1 MKNLIGKCK
10 SLIACA
16 IAFAVVAVSLF
27 TGVFV
32 TASAETVGTCGRTI
46 VEKWD
51 NISDGVRVDWYDASF
66 DGKGD
71 GTKDNPY
78 IITSAEEL
86 ANLCRYGSNAGVYYK
101 VDDNIKAFDM
111 NNSGIDLSGD
121 NVTAEHVKQQLADV
135 ICGKVWACD
144 APFKGN
150 FDGNGVEIYGLRAGP
165 AYYNQA
171 SFESGS
177 KAGYQY
183 GGLFGRI
190 DTSTAT
196 IKNVKI
202 KNSYFIGESA
212 GAIFGY
218 TEYTNGSVKIE
229 NCSVV
234 NCYIESTSNN
244 GNDAGAIGGMCRFNG
259 TENISDKV
267 LINNCIVYG
276 NAIVNKTGNKNL
288 IGVIDAWHY
297 NGSAKVQSPE
307 HYSIKNTIAIGC
319 NIAKNNYWTN
329 ADSLYLNCYTT
340 ETTGTTATTVKK
352 LSSADDAKG
361 AAAMSNMSQLD
372 WDNVWL
378 FGDEGEYPTIAPRVD
393 NENAKGTISIRSQTN
408 ESQAFVLKDPS
419 QVNSESNPYL
429 VETAAQ
435 MYMLMR
441 GVAKDSNGT
450 NISTTGN
457 SNYFK
462 VADGI
467 DAFYMTSIDIGE
479 LNSAADVK
487 AWFENSANTDFKKVW
502 SGTPFSGHFDGNGV
516 EIYGVRSDDSVAAL
530 FPIVAGTTTIKNVTV
545 KNSYLKGSAGAA
557 GIVCKTTNG
566 NDSTVTIENCKLIN
580 CYVEAGKN
588 GANAGA
594 ASVVGFSYG
603 SPIIVND
610 VIIYGN
616 QFVSPSG
623 HSYGLVSYGWS
634 SASKFTNIISIGH
647 EPYRV
652 TDLTTGANASYHYTK
667 NEAFSGVYTDKIA
680 QGAYYDAS
688 GDKTIHYF
696 NYNESQV
703 KQLAVSEMIGPGAVQ
718 NMPHLSWAENGGDW
732 YAGAL
737 GDYPSFEPAGM
748 LPSDLQ
754 AQYDSI
760 SFGAYDNYGNST
772 NTFGVYT
779 TALSL
784 KANPYISFA
793 FAFYGDYKVNRD
805 KIKIRFT
812 YTENGANV
820 TSGEVS
826 VPAYN
831 GEDIVNVNG
840 WTNTAKNGRY
850 HTYKAENIPVEA
862 LANGIKVEANY
873 NNTGW
878 IDFGTYSAEGLGIQF
893 ERLNRNNPCD
903 YYETRVEAV
912 KALLFYVQAI
922 QSRYGAQ

>member
-111 NNSGIDLSGD
+111 NNSGIDLSSD
-121 NVTAEHVKQQLADV
+121 DVTAEYVKQQLADI

-150 FDGNGVEIYGLRAGP
+150 FDGNCVEIYGLRAGP

-259 TENISDKV
+259 TENITDKV

-329 ADSLYLNCYTT
+329 ADALYLNCYTT
-340 ETTGTTATTVKK
+340 ETTGTT
-352 LSSADDAKG
+352 
-361 AAAMSNMSQLD
+361 
-372 WDNVWL
+372 
-378 FGDEGEYPTIAPRVD
+378 
-393 NENAKGTISIRSQTN
+393 
-408 ESQAFVLKDPS
+408 
-419 QVNSESNPYL
+419 
-429 VETAAQ
+429 
-435 MYMLMR
+435 
-441 GVAKDSNGT
+441 
-450 NISTTGN
+450 
-457 SNYFK
+457 
-462 VADGI
+462 
-467 DAFYMTSIDIGE
+467 
-479 LNSAADVK
+479 
-487 AWFENSANTDFKKVW
+487 
-502 SGTPFSGHFDGNGV
+502 
-516 EIYGVRSDDSVAAL
+516 
-530 FPIVAGTTTIKNVTV
+530 
-545 KNSYLKGSAGAA
+545 
-557 GIVCKTTNG
+557 
-566 NDSTVTIENCKLIN
+566 
-580 CYVEAGKN
+580 
-588 GANAGA
+588 
-594 ASVVGFSYG
+594 
-603 SPIIVND
+603 
-610 VIIYGN
+610 
-616 QFVSPSG
+616 
-623 HSYGLVSYGWS
+623 
-634 SASKFTNIISIGH
+634 
-647 EPYRV
+647 
-652 TDLTTGANASYHYTK
+652 
-667 NEAFSGVYTDKIA
+667 
-680 QGAYYDAS
+680 
-688 GDKTIHYF
+688 
-696 NYNESQV
+696 
-703 KQLAVSEMIGPGAVQ
+703 
-718 NMPHLSWAENGGDW
+718 
-732 YAGAL
+732 
-737 GDYPSFEPAGM
+737 
-748 LPSDLQ
+748 
-754 AQYDSI
+754 
-760 SFGAYDNYGNST
+760 
-772 NTFGVYT
+772 
-779 TALSL
+779 
-784 KANPYISFA
+784 
-793 FAFYGDYKVNRD
+793 
-805 KIKIRFT
+805 
-812 YTENGANV
+812 
-820 TSGEVS
+820 
-826 VPAYN
+826 
-831 GEDIVNVNG
+831 
-840 WTNTAKNGRY
+840 
-850 HTYKAENIPVEA
+850 
-862 LANGIKVEANY
+862 
-873 NNTGW
+873 
-878 IDFGTYSAEGLGIQF
+878 
-893 ERLNRNNPCD
+893 
-903 YYETRVEAV
+903 
-912 KALLFYVQAI
+912 LL
-922 QSRYGAQ
+922 R

>member
-1 MKNLIGKCK
+1 
-10 SLIACA
+10 
-16 IAFAVVAVSLF
+16 
-27 TGVFV
+27 
-32 TASAETVGTCGRTI
+32 
-46 VEKWD
+46 
-51 NISDGVRVDWYDASF
+51 
-66 DGKGD
+66 
-71 GTKDNPY
+71 
-78 IITSAEEL
+78 
-86 ANLCRYGSNAGVYYK
+86 
-101 VDDNIKAFDM
+101 
-111 NNSGIDLSGD
+111 
-121 NVTAEHVKQQLADV
+121 
-135 ICGKVWACD
+135 
-144 APFKGN
+144 
-150 FDGNGVEIYGLRAGP
+150 
-165 AYYNQA
+165 
-171 SFESGS
+171 
-177 KAGYQY
+177 
-183 GGLFGRI
+183 
-190 DTSTAT
+190 
-196 IKNVKI
+196 
-202 KNSYFIGESA
+202 
-212 GAIFGY
+212 
-218 TEYTNGSVKIE
+218 
-229 NCSVV
+229 
-234 NCYIESTSNN
+234 
-244 GNDAGAIGGMCRFNG
+244 
-259 TENISDKV
+259 
-267 LINNCIVYG
+267 
-276 NAIVNKTGNKNL
+276 
-288 IGVIDAWHY
+288 
-297 NGSAKVQSPE
+297 
-307 HYSIKNTIAIGC
+307 
-319 NIAKNNYWTN
+319 
-329 ADSLYLNCYTT
+329 
-340 ETTGTTATTVKK
+340 
-352 LSSADDAKG
+352 
-361 AAAMSNMSQLD
+361 MSNMSQLD

-419 QVNSESNPYL
+419 QVNSESNPYI

-703 KQLAVSEMIGPGAVQ
+703 KQLAVSEMMGPGAVQ

-793 FAFYGDYKVNRD
+793 FAFHGDYKVNRD

-812 YTENGANV
+812 YTENGAKV